1 MKKESTLTL
10 VSQNPI
16 FNGIPTEEILTLLCS
31 DSTTLTAFKGGDW
44 IYSPDTEGK
53 YLGIMISGTA
63 EAHSVDSTNGV
74 LLRNFEKGELFGV
87 ATLFAARHRF
97 VSIITAKGPCKVL
110 FLKDDD
116 VLALIQKNQTFA
128 MNYIHCL
135 SERIC
140 FLNTRISCFTA
151 GSPERKL
158 AYFLC
163 TQSPENSFSLTISA
177 NALSDMLDIGRAS
190 LYRVFDKFEQDGF
203 IKKDGKTITLINRSA
218 MIDFYK

>member
-1 MKKESTLTL
+1 MKKEATLTL
-10 VSQNPI
+10 VAQNPL
-16 FNGIPTEEILTLLCS
+16 FNGIPTEEILMLLCS
-31 DSTTLTAFKGGDW
+31 DSTSLVSFKGGDW
-44 IYSPDTEGK
+44 IYSPDSEGK

-63 EAHSVDSTNGV
+63 AAHSVDSTNGV

-87 ATLFAARHRF
+87 ATLFATRHRF

-110 FLKDDD
+110 FLKEDDI
-116 VLALIQKNQTFA
+116 LALVQKSQTFA
-128 MNYIHCL
+128 MNYIRLL
-135 SERIC
+135 SDRIC

-177 NALSDMLDIGRAS
+177 NELSDMLDIGRAS

-203 IKKDGKTITLINRSA
+203 IKKEGKTITLINRSA
-218 MIDFYK
+218 MIEFYK

>member
-1 MKKESTLTL
+1 MKKEATLAL
-10 VSQNPI
+10 VAQNPL
-16 FNGIPTEEILTLLCS
+16 FHGIPTEEILMLLTS
-31 DSTTLTAFKGGDW
+31 ESTSLVSFKGGDW
-44 IYSPDTEGK
+44 IYSPESEEK
-53 YLGIMISGTA
+53 HLGLLVSGSA
-63 EAHSVDSTNGV
+63 SAHSVDSTNGV
-74 LLRNFEKGELFGV
+74 LLRNFEKGEIFGV
-87 ATLFAARHRF
+87 ATLFSARHRF

-110 FLKDDD
+110 FLRDEDI
-116 VLALIQKNQTFA
+116 LALIQKNQTFA
-128 MNYIHCL
+128 MNYIKCL
-135 SERIC
+135 SDKLC

-177 NALSDMLDIGRAS
+177 NSLSDMLDIGRAS